1 MMSIQANKLELIE
14 WISRLNDSLIIGKLI
29 KMKEDYASS
38 KDWWD
43 SLEQDEIESINR
55 GLQDFEK
62 GKFHSH
68 ETAQS
73 IYGKHL

>member
-1 MMSIQANKLELIE
+1 MSIQANKLDLIE

-29 KMKEDYASS
+29 KMKEDYTSS

-62 GKFHSH
+62 GKIHSH
-68 ETAQS
+68 EKAQS